1 MMSVEMHPET
11 AVGSLKAGAH
21 SFPLQAVDV
30 RGTVRGL
37 LYSATVTQKFQN
49 DRDTRMEAVY
59 TFPLPPKAAVH
70 SFTLTIGERVIQ
82 GEIKE
87 RGAARREYAQAVAAG
102 HRAALMEEERSD
114 IFTTTVGNIGPGEE
128 VEIKFELSGPLSC
141 FKNTARLRMPLV
153 VGEVYIPGRALAGD
167 SVGEGTEVDTD
178 QVPDASRITPP
189 RLADGVPNPVALSV
203 SFEVEPSGLQ
213 LVDVVSTCHFARS
226 KKYQDGR
233 YRVSLLPGVE
243 RMDRAFVLEVTYPE
257 NTLQTSVLWDP
268 ASKAFAL
275 TVVPPVSLERT
286 AHPRDVVILLDR
298 SGSMSGW
305 PMIAAR
311 RATARIIESLNESDR
326 FGIVAYDGVREH
338 FDLKQG
344 LCEANN
350 FTKMRAAEYLSKI
363 DARGGTEMLPALQE
377 GLRYFGAASNRDPHV
392 ILVTDGDVGNDSAM
406 IRSAQTGVRI
416 STVGIG
422 YAAREGLLNRIAETS
437 GGLCTLIPNEADLE
451 KELVDMH
458 RKWGQPVWKGL
469 SMRGLDESYRSPK
482 FWDVWQDV
490 PTTFFGKAELEQL
503 TEVNGW
509 YSNRGSHSVEV
520 AVQQTEDPLVYRA
533 WARSRLL
540 DLEDLFLV
548 NKATPAEMV
557 ELSVSAQVLCRFTA
571 FTAVDKT
578 QKVDMEQEMEKVVQ
592 PVEQTIQRKQASAA
606 PLRSRSVVFGS
617 IAQNAPGDAGGGGV
631 MRDIADD
638 CDEMFCDDGAMFG
651 ESVGEAADL
660 FCMEPECEAAAPEP
674 MQRLES
680 LAPPKAS
687 EMLKSSWLGGAP
699 APPPAP
705 PAAPSPA
712 KPSPPIGKAKEFHRS
727 QSLPTGNVS
736 PRPGVLSKVAK
747 KVSSI
752 LSKADELTSLSKK
765 QAKKES
771 SASEKDAFEA
781 FLRADQLPSK
791 GASPDPKALKTSL
804 KAVDDLI
811 KALSAMMRAG
821 DIDQARENSLKAIL
835 SKLHDYKEALQ
846 DALDGESPSA
856 AIQLRAELEREM
868 ATS

>member
-21 SFPLQAVDV
+21 TFPLQAVDV

-87 RGAARREYAQAVAAG
+87 RGAARREYAQAVASG

-213 LVDVVSTCHFARS
+213 VVDVVSTCHFARS
-226 KKYQDGR
+226 KKYKDGR

-275 TVVPPVSLERT
+275 TVVPPVSMERT
-286 AHPRDVVILLDR
+286 EHPRDVVILLDR

-305 PMIAAR
+305 SMVAAR
-311 RATARIIESLNESDR
+311 RATARIIESLNEADR
-326 FGIVAYDGVREH
+326 FGIVAYDSVNEH
-338 FDLKQG
+338 FDQKHG

-350 FTKMRAAEYLSKI
+350 FTKMRAAEFLSKI
-363 DARGGTEMLPALQE
+363 EARGGTEMLPALQE
-377 GLRYFGAASNRDPHV
+377 GLRYFGTAANRDPHV

-451 KELVDMH
+451 KDLVDMH

-469 SMRGLDESYRSPK
+469 SMRGLDESFRSPK

-490 PTTFFGKAELEQL
+490 PTTFFGKAELEEL
-503 TEVNGW
+503 TEVSGW

-520 AVQQTEDPLVYRA
+520 SVQQTEDPLVYRA

-548 NKATPAEMV
+548 SKATPAEMV

-578 QKVDMEQEMEKVVQ
+578 EKVDMEKEMEKVVQ
-592 PVEQTIQRKQASAA
+592 PVEQTMQRK
-606 PLRSRSVVFGS
+606 RSVSSNAPRSLVLGS
-617 IAQNAPGDAGGGGV
+617 LAQSAPGDTGGGV
-631 MRDIADD
+631 MRDIAANCDD
-638 CDEMFCDDGAMFG
+638 FFCDDDAD
-651 ESVGEAADL
+651 EVLYSWCEA
-660 FCMEPECEAAAPEP
+660 EPECEALAPEP
-674 MQRLES
+674 SPLYDCTAPP
-680 LAPPKAS
+680 APPKAS
-687 EMLKSSWLGGAP
+687 EMLKSTWLSEA
-699 APPPAP
+699 PAP

-712 KPSPPIGKAKEFHRS
+712 KPQAPIGKSKEIQIS
-727 QSLPTGNVS
+727 QATPKKSAAPPPGLFGKMAGKMSSLF
-736 PRPGVLSKVAK
+736 
-747 KVSSI
+747 
-752 LSKADELTSLSKK
+752 SKADDVAPPSEK

-771 SASEKDAFEA
+771 SESERDAFEA
-781 FLRADQLPSK
+781 FLKADKLLTT
-791 GASPDPKALKTSL
+791 GASPDPAVLKKSMQ
-804 KAVDDLI
+804 AVDDLI
-811 KALSAMMRAG
+811 KALTAMMRAG
-821 DIDQARENSLKAIL
+821 GLAQAKENSIKAIL

-846 DALDGESPSA
+846 DALDGESPGA
-856 AIQLRAELEREM
+856 AIQLRAEVEREL
-868 ATS
+868 AAY